1 MKRNVGYTWH
11 LAELMARH
19 GLHNTTDLIPLL
31 AERGI
36 DLSPAQT
43 YRIVTGKP
51 ERVSLHT
58 VAAICDIFECEV
70 ADLVTFTATTERRKK
85 PTADNVFPLAGGK
98 RPARA
103 HIINND

>member
-1 MKRNVGYTWH
+1 MKRDINYTWH

-36 DLSPAQT
+36 ALSPAQT

-51 ERVSLHT
+51 ERVALQT
-58 VAAICDIFECEV
+58 VAAICDIFECEL
-70 ADLVTFTATTERRKK
+70 ADLVTFTATTSRREK
-85 PTADNVFPLAGGK
+85 PTADNVLPLAGAK

-103 HIINND
+103 RILPDE